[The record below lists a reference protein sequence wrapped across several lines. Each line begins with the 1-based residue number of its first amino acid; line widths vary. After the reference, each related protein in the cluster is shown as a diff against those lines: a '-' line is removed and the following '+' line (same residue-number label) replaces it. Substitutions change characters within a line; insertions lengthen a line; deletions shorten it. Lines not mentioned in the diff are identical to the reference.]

1 MARYHPRQNWR
12 TQSRGEIMVTNNE
25 VEKRPGMKRVDCGG
39 YAGKI
44 PSVRLMTALDFSA
57 ILSDTDP
64 DTEVTICTYNLS
76 GPIDQY
82 IACMWHLKNCTLI
95 VTKLTGA
102 YRQLF
107 EKYLSNIRL
116 VEVAASHAKIILI
129 APNRVYLSSQNLFQD
144 GMFQHAEM
152 IEDEVA
158 YNLYKKMTHGRG
170 GNLRDIWGESY
181 SEDLNYDPV
190 FQGNVVPDSEGI
202 ILKNVRGKYQTMLN
216 YNGNLNSIY
225 NRDIIICTYT
235 LPNKP
240 YVTKILEKLV
250 RNGNRI
256 TLIANSVMQNRIKE
270 LEEVADFDYHLFDNV
285 HAKMILCSK
294 DGERGDNITLLSS
307 QNFGLSTWFENT
319 LRLKGEKP
327 YTFYKQKIE
336 EFTGFPFSFS

>member
-1 MARYHPRQNWR
+1 M
-12 TQSRGEIMVTNNE
+12 TNNGE
-25 VEKRPGMKRVDCGG
+25 EKRAGMKKADCGG

-57 ILSDTDP
+57 ILSDTNP

-82 IACMWHLKNCTLI
+82 IACMWHLKNCTLM

-116 VEVAASHAKIILI
+116 VEVPASHAKIILI
-129 APNRVYLSSQNLFQD
+129 APNRVYLSSQNLFQV

-152 IEDEVA
+152 IEDEIA
-158 YNLYKKMTHGRG
+158 YEVYKKMTHRRG
-170 GNLRDIWGESY
+170 GNLRGFHGEAY
-181 SEDLNYDPV
+181 SEALNYDPL
-190 FQGNVVPDSEGI
+190 FEGNVVPDSEGI
-202 ILKNVRGKYQTMLN
+202 TLKNVRGKYQTMLN

-235 LPNKP
+235 LPGKP
-240 YVTKILEKLV
+240 YVAKVLEKLD

-270 LEEVADFDYHLFDNV
+270 LEEVADFDYHLFDNI

-294 DGERGDNITLLSS
+294 DGERGDYITLLSS

-327 YTFYKQKIE
+327 YIYYKEKIE
-336 EFTGFPFSFS
+336 EFIAFSFS